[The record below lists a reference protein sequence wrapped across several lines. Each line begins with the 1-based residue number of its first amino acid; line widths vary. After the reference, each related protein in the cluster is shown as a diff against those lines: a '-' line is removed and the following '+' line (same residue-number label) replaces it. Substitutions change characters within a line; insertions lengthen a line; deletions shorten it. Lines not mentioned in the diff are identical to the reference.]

1 MLWIVLL
8 ILLLFFLVAA
18 GAFCIALSARDRVLE
33 LEARIEMLELIETE
47 LRKDEKDEEWS
58 EESSLTPSAKPQE

>member
-8 ILLLFFLVAA
+8 ILLLFFLVAT
-18 GAFCIALSARDRVLE
+18 GAFCVAFSARDRVVE

-47 LRKDEKDEEWS
+47 LRKGEQDQEWS
-58 EESSLTPSAKPQE
+58 EE